1 MEFDDRARKLYSELP
16 WYRKSEVN
24 SALMIVHLVTFGLL
38 PLLLVTCLA
47 LVSGDIYHK
56 QLDEQGNLRTWS
68 LPNKILAYTFLA
80 GPIVLVGAVFS
91 AIAGF

>member
-1 MEFDDRARKLYSELP
+1 MQYGNHGQKLYSELP

-24 SALMIVHLVTFGLL
+24 SALMIVHFATFGFI

-47 LVSGDIYHK
+47 LVSGDIYYR
-56 QLDEQGNLRTWS
+56 QLDEQGNLKTWS
-68 LPNKILAYTFLA
+68 LPNKILAYAFLM

-91 AIAGF
+91 VIAGF